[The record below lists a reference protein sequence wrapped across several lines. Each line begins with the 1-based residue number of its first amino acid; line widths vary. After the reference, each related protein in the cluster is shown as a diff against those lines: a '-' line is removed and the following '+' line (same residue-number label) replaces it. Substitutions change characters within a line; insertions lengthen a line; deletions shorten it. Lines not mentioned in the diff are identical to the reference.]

1 MSSERVRP
9 VERRTGKGEQAHR
22 LPAALIMALVL
33 VVCTATAVA
42 RSGGMQRPAARLG
55 MREEVNAIINT
66 QGNDGMAVDLSTL
79 PRTAQMHD
87 LAHAEGRAL
96 GKGRGQYDALLQNGP
111 LDPPRSSTLEKVAT
125 QSLAVVGAGSPS
137 APQGQQHSA
146 GIGIGGSVH
155 LLRSAREILAGKMAA
170 ELEGRRS
177 VPEAKRMRGQPRV
190 SPVEAQDARAV
201 WQPPVRKPSLEDRA
215 AALAAKVKKLERA
228 AGAAE
233 ISELA
238 GLSQRR

>member
-1 MSSERVRP
+1 
-9 VERRTGKGEQAHR
+9 
-22 LPAALIMALVL
+22 
-33 VVCTATAVA
+33 
-42 RSGGMQRPAARLG
+42 
-55 MREEVNAIINT
+55 MREAVNAIINT

-79 PRTAQMHD
+79 PRTAQMQD
-87 LAHAEGRAL
+87 LAHTEGHAL

-137 APQGQQHSA
+137 AQQGQKNGA

-170 ELEGRRS
+170 ELEGRRP

-201 WQPPVRKPSLEDRA
+201 WLPPVRKPSLEDRA
-215 AALAAKVKKLERA
+215 AALADTVKKLERA